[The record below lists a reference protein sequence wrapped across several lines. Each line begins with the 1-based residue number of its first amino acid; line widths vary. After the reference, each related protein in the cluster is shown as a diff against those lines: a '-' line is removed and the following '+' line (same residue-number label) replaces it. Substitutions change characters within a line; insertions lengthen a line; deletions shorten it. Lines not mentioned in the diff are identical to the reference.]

1 MNVHAK
7 SLASLKDVARV
18 VACVDVVRDKAV
30 EFANRFG
37 CSAYSDPVK
46 AVSDTKPD
54 AALIAVPPNA
64 HGFEEDILEQGVHLF
79 IEKPVAINL
88 EVASRILRKIEKTG
102 VINSVGYMWR
112 YLDVVQLAKKE
123 LSDPKDIG
131 MIYGQYV
138 WAANFPTG
146 HWWLKKSASGGQIVE
161 QVTHTIDLIRYFA
174 GEAASVYARLE
185 RRLSRDDSIDVED
198 SSIITIRHKSGVPS
212 TVVATWKSV
221 NTMQDTFLR
230 IFARELVVDIVGH
243 QRKAIFYRNNRVED
257 LRSAVDPYLEELKI
271 FFEAVRSGDQSR
283 ILSPYSDAYK
293 TLELTIMANESH
305 RLGKMIEL

>member
-7 SLASLKDVARV
+7 SLASLRDIARV
-18 VACVDVVRDKAV
+18 VACVDVVRERAE

-37 CSAYSDPVK
+37 CSVYSDPVK
-46 AVSDTKPD
+46 AVSNVKPD
-54 AALIAVPPNA
+54 VALIAVPPNA
-64 HGFEEDILEQGVHLF
+64 HGFEEDILEHGVHLF

-88 EVASRILRKIEKTG
+88 EIASRILRKIEKTG

-112 YLDVVQLAKKE
+112 YLDVVQLAKKT
-123 LSDPKDIG
+123 LSDPRDIG

-138 WAANFPTG
+138 WAANFPPD
-146 HWWLKKSASGGQIVE
+146 HWWLRKAASGGQIVE

-185 RRLSRDDSIDVED
+185 KRLSKEEAIDIED
-198 SSIITIRHKSGVPS
+198 SSIITIRHRSGVSS

-230 IFARELVVDIVGH
+230 IFASELVVDIVGH
-243 QRKAIFYRNNRVED
+243 QRKAIFYRNNRIEE
-257 LRSAVDPYLEELKI
+257 LRSSVDPYFEELKT

-305 RLGKMIEL
+305 RLGRMIEV

>member
-7 SLASLKDVARV
+7 SLTSLRDVARV
-18 VACVDVVRDKAV
+18 VACVDVVKERAE

-64 HGFEEDILEQGVHLF
+64 HGFEEEVLEHGVHLF

-88 EVASRILRKIEKTG
+88 EVASRILRKIEKKG
-102 VINSVGYMWR
+102 VVNSVGYMWR
-112 YLDVVQLAKKE
+112 YLDVVRLAKNT
-123 LSDPKDIG
+123 LSDPSDIG

-138 WAANFPTG
+138 WAANFPPN
-146 HWWLKKSASGGQIVE
+146 HWWLQKASSGGQIVE

-185 RRLSRDDSIDVED
+185 RRLSKEETTDVED
-198 SSIITIRHKSGVPS
+198 SSIITIRHRSGVTS

-221 NTMQDTFLR
+221 NTMQETFLR
-230 IFARELVVDIVGH
+230 IFARGLVVDIAGH
-243 QRKAIFYRNNRVED
+243 QRKIIFYRNNRVEE
-257 LRSAVDPYLEELKI
+257 LRSTVDPYFEELKT
-271 FFEAVRSGDQSR
+271 FFEAVQSGDQSR

-305 RLGKMIEL
+305 RLGKMIEV

>member
-1 MNVHAK
+1 MNLHAR
-7 SLASLKDVARV
+7 SLTSLKDIANV
-18 VACVDVVRDKAV
+18 VACVDVVRERAE
-30 EFANRFG
+30 EFAKRFG
-37 CSAYSDPVK
+37 CRSYSDPVK

-64 HGFEEDILEQGVHLF
+64 HGFEEELLEHGVHLF

-88 EVASRILRKIEKTG
+88 EVASRVLRKIEKKG

-112 YLDVVQLAKKE
+112 YLDVVQTTKKL
-123 LSDPKDIG
+123 LSDPSEIG

-138 WAANFPTG
+138 WAANFPPD
-146 HWWLKKSASGGQIVE
+146 HWWLKKTSSGGQIIE
-161 QVTHTIDLIRYFA
+161 QVTHTVDLIRYFA

-185 RRLSRDDSIDVED
+185 KRLSREETIDVED
-198 SSIITIRHKSGVPS
+198 SSIITIRHRSGVTS

-221 NTMQDTFLR
+221 NTMQDTFIR
-230 IFARELVVDIVGH
+230 VFARELVVDIVGH
-243 QRKAIFYRNNRVED
+243 QRKAIFYRNNRVEE
-257 LRSAVDPYLEELKI
+257 LRSTVDPYFEELKT
-271 FFEAVRSGDQSR
+271 FFEAVQSGDQSR

-305 RLGKMIEL
+305 RLGKVIDV